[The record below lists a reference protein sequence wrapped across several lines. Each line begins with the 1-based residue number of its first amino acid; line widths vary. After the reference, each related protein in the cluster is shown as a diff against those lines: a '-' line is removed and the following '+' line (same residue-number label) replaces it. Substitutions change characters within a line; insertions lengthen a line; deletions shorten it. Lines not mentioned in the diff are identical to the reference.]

1 MVEEKE
7 LYKEL
12 GVLTKEKNKWK
23 ENIPYV
29 SSLLDHQSVKIQA
42 KALWLLAE
50 MGLEYTVLVK
60 DAIPDIVSFCDSQN
74 PLLRE
79 RAINALGRIGRG
91 DYTLIE
97 SYWSDMFRFA
107 TDEEPR
113 VRLSFIWASE
123 NIATN
128 NPDAQI
134 TELRTPVFMRV
145 PRLKNESNLKM
156 TTKKSDIVRNNQK

>member
-79 RAINALGRIGRG
+79 RAINALGRIGKSRLYSSG
-91 DYTLIE
+91 PRSRYSMLKVSVTDRA
-97 SYWSDMFRFA
+97 SFWS
-107 TDEEPR
+107 
-113 VRLSFIWASE
+113 
-123 NIATN
+123 
-128 NPDAQI
+128 
-134 TELRTPVFMRV
+134 LR
-145 PRLKNESNLKM
+145 
-156 TTKKSDIVRNNQK
+156 

>member
-79 RAINALGRIGRG
+79 RAINALGRTLRQTMWVMLTIMIMIFGRVLLQTKNPG
-91 DYTLIE
+91 
-97 SYWSDMFRFA
+97 SD
-107 TDEEPR
+107 
-113 VRLSFIWASE
+113 
-123 NIATN
+123 
-128 NPDAQI
+128 
-134 TELRTPVFMRV
+134 
-145 PRLKNESNLKM
+145 
-156 TTKKSDIVRNNQK
+156 

>member
-60 DAIPDIVSFCDSQN
+60 DAIPDIVTFCDSQN

-97 SYWSDMFRFA
+97 SYWSDMF
-107 TDEEPR
+107 
-113 VRLSFIWASE
+113 
-123 NIATN
+123 
-128 NPDAQI
+128 QI
-134 TELRTPVFMRV
+134 EFYMGFREYRDKQSRHL
-145 PRLKNESNLKM
+145 
-156 TTKKSDIVRNNQK
+156 

>member
-29 SSLLDHQSVKIQA
+29 SSLLDHQSVKITA
-42 KALWLLAE
+42 KAMWLLAE

-91 DYTLIE
+91 DY
-97 SYWSDMFRFA
+97 
-107 TDEEPR
+107 
-113 VRLSFIWASE
+113 
-123 NIATN
+123 
-128 NPDAQI
+128 
-134 TELRTPVFMRV
+134 
-145 PRLKNESNLKM
+145 
-156 TTKKSDIVRNNQK
+156 